1 MDFSSGRG
9 QSTSEEKLL
18 EKTNKLIKWLRKT
31 WISNAYSNHKEKKN
45 NGNNLLHPIVWQ
57 FLISP
62 LQHWKHCSSLP
73 HAGWGVGY
81 HSLLY
86 QVWKKEKKFKQN
98 IKVEILI
105 LNTVICPTSKG
116 YYRLLKVIIICMSIN
131 QLALTKILLSD

>member
-9 QSTSEEKLL
+9 QSTSEEKLF

-31 WISNAYSNHKEKKN
+31 WISNAYSNHKEKN

-62 LQHWKHCSSLP
+62 PQHWKHCSSLP

-86 QVWKKEKKFKQN
+86 QVWKKGEKFIQN
-98 IKVEILI
+98 IQVEILTP
-105 LNTVICPTSKG
+105 NTVIHSTSKG
-116 YYRLLKVIIICMSIN
+116 YYRLIKFIVICGSIN
-131 QLALTKILLSD
+131 QIAFTKIL